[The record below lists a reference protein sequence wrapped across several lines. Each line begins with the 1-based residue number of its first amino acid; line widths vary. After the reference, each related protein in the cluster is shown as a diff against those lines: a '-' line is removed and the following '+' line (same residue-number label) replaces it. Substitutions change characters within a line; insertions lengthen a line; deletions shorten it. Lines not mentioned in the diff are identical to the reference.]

1 MADDLD
7 AKIKLSQQLVMTPQ
21 LQMAI
26 RLLATPSSELAA
38 LIAPT
43 PGVEPAEPGDPDPLQ
58 MPNDEE
64 LELQTETGVT
74 PWSFLL
80 ERPAALPEADADVW
94 IFGNPPVAR
103 ANRAVLPRLRGT
115 GRDAAWLFR
124 ALRQRSKTYE
134 RVVEALLEARPQLAI
149 AGTIAP
155 VPIRQMAAKIGM
167 HESTITRVC
176 SACRVQNLHGV
187 WSLTATKRG
196 IAITQTAS

>member
-26 RLLATPSSELAA
+26 RLLVTPSSELTA
-38 LIAPT
+38 LVAPT
-43 PGVEPAEPGDPDPLQ
+43 PGVEPAELGDPDPLLT
-58 MPNDEE
+58 PNEE
-64 LELQTETGVT
+64 EAELQTETGVT
-74 PWSFLL
+74 PWNFLL
-80 ERPAALPEADADVW
+80 ERPAELPEADADVW

-124 ALRQRSKTYE
+124 SLRQRSKMYE
-134 RVVEALLEARPQLAI
+134 RVVEALLEVRPQLAVA
-149 AGTIAP
+149 AGTIEP
-155 VPIRQMAAKIGM
+155 VSLRRISDQLGV
-167 HESTITRVC
+167 HESTVKRIC

-196 IAITQTAS
+196 IAIT